1 MQKISDIQQIKN
13 SRVLVRVSFDLPNLK
28 DTTRIL
34 DAIPTIKLLL
44 KNKNKLILCT
54 KWGKVKEQDLQNPL
68 ESNLSL
74 KKMQETLDIVFKKNL
89 EEVYD
94 LEFVNQFENFE
105 ILENKIKD
113 RNLDS
118 RDQIFLL
125 ENTHFE
131 PKEKSKNPKERLEIA
146 KKYAKLADFFVDEA
160 FPSSHRSEATNTEIK
175 ELLTN
180 CLGLS
185 YQNELKNLNKLKE
198 DIQKPYLVVMA
209 GSKLETKLP
218 LIQKILPKA
227 DKILLGGMLAFSFI
241 KVAKDNNLPLFL
253 GDKNKQYPELFDS
266 QIEENFLQT
275 ALELLQ
281 KYPEK
286 LVLPVDFVYDNKGD
300 KRFAY
305 DVGPKTLQLF
315 ENYLKTAKTIFWNG
329 TLGFYEQKPFDK
341 GTLELAE
348 FVSNLEDTFSAIGGG
363 DTNSSLP
370 KHILEKFSFVSMGG
384 GATLEYLS
392 L

>member
-1 MQKISDIQQIKN
+1 MQEISNIKHLKN
-13 SRVLVRVSFDLPNLK
+13 AIVLARVSFDLPNLK
-28 DTTRIL
+28 DTARIL
-34 DAIPTIKLLL
+34 DVIPTIKLLL
-44 KNKNKLILCT
+44 QNKNKVILCS
-54 KWGKVKEQDLQNPL
+54 KWGKVREMDLQNP
-68 ESNLSL
+68 SQSKLSL
-74 KKMQETLDIVFKKNL
+74 KNMEETLDIIFKKNL
-89 EEVYD
+89 EKVYD
-94 LEFVNQFENFE
+94 LEFANQFESFE
-105 ILENKIKD
+105 NLENKIKAKSSD
-113 RNLDS
+113 F

-125 ENTHFE
+125 ENIHFE
-131 PKEKSKNPKERLEIA
+131 PKEKSKNYEQRLEIA

-175 ELLTN
+175 ELLPN
-180 CLGLS
+180 CFGLS
-185 YQNELKNLNKLKE
+185 YQNELENLNKLKE

-253 GDKNKQYPELFDS
+253 EDKNKQYPELFDS
-266 QIEENFLQT
+266 QIEENYLKT
-275 ALELLQ
+275 ALDLLQ

-286 LVLPVDFVYDNKGD
+286 LILPIDFIYGSKDEK
-300 KRFAY
+300 KFAY
-305 DVGPKTLQLF
+305 DVGPKTLKLF

-348 FVSNLEDTFSAIGGG
+348 FVSNLENTFSAIGGG

-370 KHILEKFSFVSMGG
+370 KNILEKFSFVSMGG